1 MESERK
7 SKGIIIGVL
16 CAVIVFMSIGFAAL
30 SSQLKINGNATISDT
45 WNVQITNIEKKEGST
60 GATATSDP
68 TYTAT
73 TANFNVSL
81 KEPGDY
87 AIYTVTVKNT
97 GSLDAVL
104 TRITENE
111 GAGGSAAIKY
121 TVTPGAGSEQGST
134 LAKTNGIHTFDV
146 KVEYLSTA
154 VGANAPEANAS
165 KSLSVTL
172 DYNQKTA

>member
-30 SSQLKINGNATISDT
+30 SSQLTINGNATISDT
-45 WNVQITNIEKKEGST
+45 WNVQIASITKKEDST
-60 GATATSDP
+60 GVTETSQP

-104 TRITENE
+104 TRITEAE
-111 GAGGSAAIKY
+111 GEGGSAAIKY

-154 VGANAPEANAS
+154 VGENAPEANAS

-172 DYNQKTA
+172 DYSQKTA

>member
-30 SSQLKINGNATISDT
+30 SSQLTINGNATISDT
-45 WNVQITNIEKKEGST
+45 WNVQIASITKKEGST
-60 GATATSDP
+60 GVTETAQP
-68 TYTAT
+68 THTAT

-104 TRITENE
+104 TRITETE
-111 GAGGSAAIKY
+111 GEGGSAAIKY
-121 TVTPGAGSEQGST
+121 TVTPAAGSEQGSD
-134 LAKTNGIHTFDV
+134 LPKTTGTHTFDV

-154 VGANAPEANAS
+154 VGENAPEANAS

>member
-30 SSQLKINGNATISDT
+30 SSQLTINGNATISDT

-104 TRITENE
+104 TRITETE
-111 GAGGSAAIKY
+111 GEGGSAAIKY
-121 TVTPGAGSEQGST
+121 TVTPAAGSEQGSD
-134 LAKTNGIHTFDV
+134 LPKTTGTHTFDV

-154 VGANAPEANAS
+154 VGENAPEANAS

>member
-30 SSQLKINGNATISDT
+30 SAQLTISGNATISDT
-45 WNVQITNIEKKEGST
+45 WNVQITDIVKKESSDGVT
-60 GATATSDP
+60 ETASP
-68 TYTAT
+68 THTAT

-81 KEPGDY
+81 KQPGDY

-97 GSLDAVL
+97 GSIDAVL
-104 TRITENE
+104 TRMTKTEGE
-111 GAGGSAAIKY
+111 GGSAAIIY
-121 TVTPGAGSEQGST
+121 TVTPAAGSQEGSD
-134 LAKTNGIHTFDV
+134 LPKTTGTHTFDV
-146 KVEYLSTA
+146 KVEYDA
-154 VGANAPEANAS
+154 HAIGENAPTVPAS
-165 KSLSVTL
+165 KSLTVVL

>member
-16 CAVIVFMSIGFAAL
+16 CAVIVFMSIGFATL

-45 WNVQITNIEKKEGST
+45 WNVQITNIEKKEAST
-60 GATATSDP
+60 GATATPDP
-68 TYTAT
+68 TFTAT

-104 TRITENE
+104 TTITETE
-111 GAGGSAAIKY
+111 GEGGSAAIKY

-154 VGANAPEANAS
+154 VGENAPEANAS

-172 DYNQKTA
+172 DYNQKIA

>member
-154 VGANAPEANAS
+154 VGENAPEANVS

>member
-30 SSQLKINGNATISDT
+30 SSQLTINGNATISDT
-45 WNVQITNIEKKEGST
+45 WNVQITNIEKKESST
-60 GATATSDP
+60 GAEETSQP
-68 TYTAT
+68 TFTAT

-104 TRITENE
+104 TRITETE
-111 GAGGSAAIKY
+111 GEGGSAAIKY
-121 TVTPGAGSEQGST
+121 TVTPAAGSEQGSD
-134 LAKTNGIHTFDV
+134 LPKTTGTHTFDV

-154 VGANAPEANAS
+154 VGENAPEANAS

>member
-30 SSQLKINGNATISDT
+30 SSQLTINGNATISDT

-104 TRITENE
+104 TRITEAE
-111 GAGGSAAIKY
+111 GEGGSAAIKY
-121 TVTPGAGSEQGST
+121 TVTPAAGSEQGSD
-134 LAKTNGIHTFDV
+134 LPKTTGTHTFDV

-154 VGANAPEANAS
+154 VGENAPEANAS
-165 KSLSVTL
+165 KSLTVTL

>member
-45 WNVQITNIEKKEGST
+45 WNVQIASITKKEGST
-60 GATATSDP
+60 GVTETAQP
-68 TYTAT
+68 THTAT

-97 GSLDAVL
+97 GSLDAIL
-104 TRITENE
+104 TRITEAE
-111 GAGGSAAIKY
+111 GEGGSAAIKY

-134 LAKTNGIHTFDV
+134 LAKENGTHTFDV

-154 VGANAPEANAS
+154 VGENAPEANAS

>member
-30 SSQLKINGNATISDT
+30 SSQLTINANATISDT
-45 WNVQITNIEKKEGST
+45 WNVQITNIVKKESST
-60 GATATSDP
+60 GVTETAQP
-68 TYTAT
+68 TFTAT

-87 AIYTVTVKNT
+87 AVYTVTVKNT
-97 GSLDAVL
+97 GSLDAIL
-104 TRITENE
+104 SKITETE
-111 GAGGSAAIKY
+111 GEGGSAAIKY
-121 TVTPGAGSEQGST
+121 TVTPAAGSEQGSD
-134 LAKTNGIHTFDV
+134 LAKETGTHTFDV
-146 KVEYLSTA
+146 KVEYDATA
-154 VGANAPEANAS
+154 TGEHAPTAGAS
-165 KSLSVTL
+165 KSLTVVL

>member
-30 SSQLKINGNATISDT
+30 SAQLTINGNATISDT

-68 TYTAT
+68 TFTAT

-104 TRITENE
+104 TRITEAE
-111 GAGGSAAIKY
+111 GEGGSAAIKY

-154 VGANAPEANAS
+154 VGENAPDANAS

>member
-30 SSQLKINGNATISDT
+30 SSQLTINGNATISDT
-45 WNVQITNIEKKEGST
+45 WNVQITNIEKKESST
-60 GATATSDP
+60 GVTETDQP
-68 TYTAT
+68 THTAT

-104 TRITENE
+104 TRITETE
-111 GAGGSAAIKY
+111 GEGGSAAIKY
-121 TVTPGAGSEQGST
+121 TVTPAAGSQQGSD
-134 LAKTNGIHTFDV
+134 LPKTTGTHTFDV

-154 VGANAPEANAS
+154 VGENAPEVGAS
-165 KSLSVTL
+165 KSLTVTL

>member
-30 SSQLKINGNATISDT
+30 SSQLTINGNATISDT
-45 WNVQITNIEKKEGST
+45 WNVQITNIEKKEAST

-104 TRITENE
+104 TQITENE
-111 GAGGSAAIKY
+111 GEGGSAAIKY

-154 VGANAPEANAS
+154 VGENAPKANAS

>member
-30 SSQLKINGNATISDT
+30 SSQLTINGNATISDT

-60 GATATSDP
+60 GVTETSQP
-68 TYTAT
+68 THTAT

-104 TRITENE
+104 TTITETE
-111 GAGGSAAIKY
+111 GEGGSAAIKY
-121 TVTPGAGSEQGST
+121 TVTPAAGSEQGSD
-134 LAKTNGIHTFDV
+134 LPKTTGTHTFDV

-154 VGANAPEANAS
+154 VGENAPEANAS

-172 DYNQKTA
+172 DYNQKIA

>member
-30 SSQLKINGNATISDT
+30 SSQLTIRGNATISDT
-45 WNVQITNIEKKEGST
+45 WNVQIASITKKEGST
-60 GATATSDP
+60 GVTETDQP
-68 TYTAT
+68 THTAT

-104 TRITENE
+104 TTITETE
-111 GAGGSAAIKY
+111 GEGGSAAIKY

-154 VGANAPEANAS
+154 VGENAPEANAS

>member
-30 SSQLKINGNATISDT
+30 SAQLTISGNATISDT
-45 WNVQITNIEKKEGST
+45 WNVQIASITKKESSDGVNE
-60 GATATSDP
+60 TSQP
-68 TYTAT
+68 TFTAT

-104 TRITENE
+104 TRITEAE
-111 GAGGSAAIKY
+111 GEGGSAAIKY
-121 TVTPGAGSEQGST
+121 TVTPGAGSEQGSD
-134 LAKTNGIHTFDV
+134 LPKTNGIHTFDV
-146 KVEYLSTA
+146 KVEYKADAT
-154 VGANAPEANAS
+154 GANAPQVGAS

>member
-30 SSQLKINGNATISDT
+30 SARLTISGNATISDT
-45 WNVQITNIEKKEGST
+45 WNVQIASITKKEGSAGVT
-60 GATATSDP
+60 ETSQP
-68 TYTAT
+68 TFTAT

-104 TRITENE
+104 TQITENE
-111 GAGGSAAIKY
+111 GEGGSAAIKY
-121 TVTPGAGSEQGST
+121 TVTPGAGSEQGSD
-134 LAKTNGIHTFDV
+134 LPKTNGIHTFDV

-154 VGANAPEANAS
+154 VGENAPEANAS

>member
-45 WNVQITNIEKKEGST
+45 WNVQIASITKKEGST
-60 GATATSDP
+60 GVTETAQP
-68 TYTAT
+68 THTAT

-104 TRITENE
+104 TRITETE
-111 GAGGSAAIKY
+111 GEGGSAAIKY
-121 TVTPGAGSEQGST
+121 TVTPAAGSEQGSD
-134 LAKTNGIHTFDV
+134 LPKTTGTHTFDV

-154 VGANAPEANAS
+154 VGENAPEANAS
-165 KSLSVTL
+165 KSLTVTL

>member
-30 SSQLKINGNATISDT
+30 SSQLTINGNATISDT
-45 WNVQITNIEKKEGST
+45 WNVQITNIEKKEAST
-60 GATATSDP
+60 GATTTSDP

-104 TRITENE
+104 TQITENE
-111 GAGGSAAIKY
+111 GEGGSAAIKY
-121 TVTPGAGSEQGST
+121 TVTPGAGSEQGSD
-134 LAKTNGIHTFDV
+134 LPKTTGTHTFDV

-154 VGANAPEANAS
+154 VGENAPEANAS
-165 KSLSVTL
+165 KSLTVVL

>member
-45 WNVQITNIEKKEGST
+45 WNVQIASITKKEGST
-60 GATATSDP
+60 GVTETAQP
-68 TYTAT
+68 THTAT

-104 TRITENE
+104 TQITENE
-111 GAGGSAAIKY
+111 GEGGSAAIKY

>member
-104 TRITENE
+104 TQITENE
-111 GAGGSAAIKY
+111 GEGGSAAIKY

-154 VGANAPEANAS
+154 VGENAPDANAS

>member
-45 WNVQITNIEKKEGST
+45 WNVQITNIEKKESST

-68 TYTAT
+68 TFTAT

-104 TRITENE
+104 TRITETE
-111 GAGGSAAIKY
+111 GEGGSAAIIY

-146 KVEYLSTA
+146 KVEYDADAT
-154 VGANAPEANAS
+154 GANAPQVGAS
-165 KSLSVTL
+165 KSLTVVL
-172 DYNQKTA
+172 DYDQKTA

>member
-30 SSQLKINGNATISDT
+30 SSQLTINGNATISDT

-104 TRITENE
+104 TQITENE
-111 GAGGSAAIKY
+111 GEGGSAAIKY

>member
-30 SSQLKINGNATISDT
+30 SSQLTINGNATISDT
-45 WNVQITNIEKKEGST
+45 WNVQITNIEKKEAST

-104 TRITENE
+104 TRITETE
-111 GAGGSAAIKY
+111 GEGGSAAIKY
-121 TVTPGAGSEQGST
+121 TVTPAAGSEQGSD
-134 LAKTNGIHTFDV
+134 LPKTTGTHTFDV

-154 VGANAPEANAS
+154 VGENAPEANAS
-165 KSLSVTL
+165 KSLTVTL

>member
-104 TRITENE
+104 TRITEAE
-111 GAGGSAAIKY
+111 GEGGSAAIKY

-172 DYNQKTA
+172 DYDQKKA

>member
-30 SSQLKINGNATISDT
+30 SSQLTINGNATISDT
-45 WNVQITNIEKKEGST
+45 WNVQIASITKKEGST
-60 GATATSDP
+60 GVTETAQP
-68 TYTAT
+68 THTAT

-97 GSLDAVL
+97 GSIDAVL
-104 TRITENE
+104 TRITETE
-111 GAGGSAAIKY
+111 GEGGSAAIKY
-121 TVTPGAGSEQGST
+121 TVTPAAGSEQGSD
-134 LAKTNGIHTFDV
+134 LPKTTGTHTFDV

-154 VGANAPEANAS
+154 VGENAPEANAS
-165 KSLSVTL
+165 KSLTVTL

>member
-104 TRITENE
+104 TQITENE
-111 GAGGSAAIKY
+111 GEGGSAAIKY

-154 VGANAPEANAS
+154 VGENAPEANAS
-165 KSLSVTL
+165 KTYTVTL
-172 DYNQKTA
+172 DYQQATT

>member
-16 CAVIVFMSIGFAAL
+16 CAVIVFMSIGFATL

-45 WNVQITNIEKKEGST
+45 WNVQIASITKKEGST
-60 GATATSDP
+60 GVTETAQP
-68 TYTAT
+68 THTAT

-104 TRITENE
+104 TQITENE
-111 GAGGSAAIKY
+111 GEGGSAAIKY

-134 LAKTNGIHTFDV
+134 LPKTNGIHTFDV

-154 VGANAPEANAS
+154 VGENAPEANAS

-172 DYNQKTA
+172 DYSQKTA

>member
-30 SSQLKINGNATISDT
+30 SAQLTISGNATISDT
-45 WNVQITNIEKKEGST
+45 WNVQITNIEKKESST
-60 GATATSDP
+60 GAEETSQP
-68 TYTAT
+68 TFTAT

-121 TVTPGAGSEQGST
+121 TVTPAAGSEQGSD
-134 LAKTNGIHTFDV
+134 LPKTTGTHTFDV

-154 VGANAPEANAS
+154 VGENAPEANAS
-165 KSLSVTL
+165 KSLTVTL

>member
-30 SSQLKINGNATISDT
+30 SSQLTINGNATISDT
-45 WNVQITNIEKKEGST
+45 WNVQITNIAKKEGST

-68 TYTAT
+68 TFTAT

-111 GAGGSAAIKY
+111 GEGGSAAIKY

-134 LAKTNGIHTFDV
+134 LAKTNGTHSFDV

-154 VGANAPEANAS
+154 VGENAPEANAS

>member
-30 SSQLKINGNATISDT
+30 SSQLTIRGNATISDT
-45 WNVQITNIEKKEGST
+45 WNVQIASITKKEGST
-60 GATATSDP
+60 GVTETAQP
-68 TYTAT
+68 THTAT

-104 TRITENE
+104 TQITETE
-111 GAGGSAAIKY
+111 GEGGSAAIKY
-121 TVTPGAGSEQGST
+121 TVTPAAGSEQGST
-134 LAKTNGIHTFDV
+134 LAKENGTHTFDV

-154 VGANAPEANAS
+154 VGENAPEANAS

>member
-45 WNVQITNIEKKEGST
+45 WNVQITNIEKKEAST

-104 TRITENE
+104 TQITENE
-111 GAGGSAAIKY
+111 GEGGSAAIKY

-154 VGANAPEANAS
+154 VGENAPDANAS

>member
-30 SSQLKINGNATISDT
+30 SSQLTIRGNATISDT
-45 WNVQITNIEKKEGST
+45 WNVHITNIEKKESST
-60 GATATSDP
+60 GVTETAQP
-68 TYTAT
+68 TRTAT

-104 TRITENE
+104 TQITENE
-111 GAGGSAAIKY
+111 GEGGSAAIKY

-154 VGANAPEANAS
+154 VGENAPEANAS

>member
-30 SSQLKINGNATISDT
+30 SSQLTIRGNATISDT
-45 WNVQITNIEKKEGST
+45 WNVQIASITKKEGST
-60 GATATSDP
+60 GVTETSQP
-68 TYTAT
+68 THTAT

-104 TRITENE
+104 TRITETE
-111 GAGGSAAIKY
+111 GEGGSAAIKY
-121 TVTPGAGSEQGST
+121 TVTPAAGSEQGSD
-134 LAKTNGIHTFDV
+134 LPKTTGTHTFDV

-154 VGANAPEANAS
+154 VGENAPEANAS
-165 KSLSVTL
+165 KSLTVTL